1 MSLVTESS
9 LSRVFPAP
17 GANRIYWNEVP
28 GATKGRSASWTE
40 VQTPVGRPNRHLTLD
55 YTEITHFPS
64 SDGLSY
70 KVKDLHWD
78 HLSCKGHR
86 YSLGPG
92 SVTSPCWFRASKCK
106 NLRMSSKWSRNS
118 LPWTIVIIA
127 LCWLALSQENCVFTM
142 IMKWTQK
149 ACEMLE
155 ATAWSHRLSPSSHL
169 ILTSILPWR
178 F

>member
-1 MSLVTESS
+1 MDSWLFSLKIRKSNKVT
-9 LSRVFPAP
+9 
-17 GANRIYWNEVP
+17 
-28 GATKGRSASWTE
+28 SWTE
-40 VQTPVGRPNRHLTLD
+40 VQTPVGWPNRHLTPLD
-55 YTEITHFPS
+55 YTEITHFQPS
-64 SDGLSY
+64 AGLSY

-78 HLSCKGHR
+78 HLSYKGHR
-86 YSLGPG
+86 YSLGAG

-106 NLRMSSKWSRNS
+106 TYECPGSEAGTF

-127 LCWLALSQENCVFTM
+127 LCWLALSQENCIFTT

-169 ILTSILPWR
+169 ILTSILPR
-178 F
+178 GF